1 MPFTRTPTPREL
13 RQDLLLA
20 AVLLVGGIL
29 SAGLSSIAKVYG
41 AEQGELWTAIPY
53 VVVIAGA
60 LSVRRRWPAPVAVVV
75 SLAFIVATS
84 LHVPEIYAGN
94 IAMFIALYTV
104 GAWMNARRGAF
115 LVRAGIMTVMAVWLV
130 IEMYRQAI
138 DQAAKADV
146 VAGMFSPLVAFL
158 MLQVLL
164 NVLYFGGAY
173 YFGERSWIAAR
184 QRAALE
190 QRTAELERERALS
203 AAQAVALDRVR
214 IARELHDV
222 VAHHVSVMGV
232 QAGAARM
239 MIPQDPQAATAIVA
253 GIETAARD
261 AIRDFHQLLDTLR
274 DPGDSE
280 DVASTVEV
288 DDIADLAVASTAAGL
303 PTRLQVVGDPVPVPR
318 VTAVNLYRIAQESL
332 TNARRHAGP
341 DAEADVR
348 IRYERGSVELEVV
361 NTGRIVTGLRPG
373 LGQLGMRERATASGG
388 SIELVPRSTGGF
400 RVRATLPL
408 AGAEA
413 AGAEAPD
420 REEAPGAPEALPD
433 RETEPASRDRRSF
446 GWSRDAGS
454 VSSSS
459 GVPVPRA
466 DDAPATAAA
475 HPGEPHRPVE
485 PHGADEPHGE
495 HGAHEPHGTDEPHGP
510 QEPRIREG
518 AA

>member
-29 SAGLSSIAKVYG
+29 SAGLSSLAKVYG
-41 AEQGELWTAIPY
+41 SEQGPLWTAIPY
-53 VVVIAGA
+53 VVVISAAIA
-60 LSVRRRWPAPVAVVV
+60 LRRRWPGPVAVVV
-75 SLAFIVATS
+75 SLAFVVATS
-84 LHVPEIYAGN
+84 LKVPEIYAGN

-104 GAWMNARRGAF
+104 GAWMNARRSAF
-115 LVRAGIMTVMAVWLV
+115 FVRVGIMVVMAAWLV
-130 IEMYRQAI
+130 VEMYRQAI

-173 YFGERSWIAAR
+173 YFGERSWSAAR

-190 QRTAELERERALS
+190 QRTEELERERALS

-239 MIPQDPQAATAIVA
+239 MIPQDPQAATEIVA
-253 GIETAARD
+253 GIETSARD
-261 AIRDFHQLLDTLR
+261 AIRDFRQLLDTLR
-274 DPGDSE
+274 APGDSE
-280 DVASTVEV
+280 DVSSTVDIGDIAELAAAST
-288 DDIADLAVASTAAGL
+288 SAGL
-303 PTRLQVVGDPVPVPR
+303 PTRLQVIGDPVPVPR

-348 IRYERGSVELEVV
+348 IRYEPGSVELEVV
-361 NTGRIVTGLRPG
+361 NTGRVVTGLRPG

-388 SIELVPRSTGGF
+388 TIELVPRPAGGF
-400 RVRATLPL
+400 RVRATLPVTSASASAYAL
-408 AGAEA
+408 A
-413 AGAEAPD
+413 
-420 REEAPGAPEALPD
+420 
-433 RETEPASRDRRSF
+433 
-446 GWSRDAGS
+446 
-454 VSSSS
+454 
-459 GVPVPRA
+459 
-466 DDAPATAAA
+466 DAPAGSA
-475 HPGEPHRPVE
+475 PRR
-485 PHGADEPHGE
+485 
-495 HGAHEPHGTDEPHGP
+495 GTED
-510 QEPRIREG
+510 
-518 AA
+518 A